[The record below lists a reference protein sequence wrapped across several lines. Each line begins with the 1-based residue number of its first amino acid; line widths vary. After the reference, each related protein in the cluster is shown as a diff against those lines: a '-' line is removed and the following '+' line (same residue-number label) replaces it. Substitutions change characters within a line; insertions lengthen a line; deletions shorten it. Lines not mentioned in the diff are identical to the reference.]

1 MNNKI
6 YIAGKITGD
15 PDFKEKFKNAAY
27 LLEFA
32 RRDCPK
38 FKQCQSCLFYDRDYL
53 TTCRISSVFPQQ
65 LEIVNPI
72 TFGFENRIWLFAMV
86 GCVRRLLKCRYV
98 YMLNDWQKSRGAK
111 IEHWFA
117 KLLHKQII
125 YQK

>member
-15 PDFKEKFKNAAY
+15 IDYKAKFKNAQY

-38 FKQCQSCLFYDRDYL
+38 FKQCRDCLFYDRNYV
-53 TTCRISSVFPQQ
+53 TTCRISSVFPNQ

-72 TFGFENRIWLFAMV
+72 TFGVENRPWLFAMFY
-86 GCVRRLLKCRYV
+86 CIRRLLGCSYI
-98 YMLNDWQKSRGAK
+98 YMLNDWEQSRGAK
-111 IEHWFA
+111 WEHWFA
-117 KLLHKQII
+117 KLFNKQII